1 LLSVAVTAEEARDAL
16 ACRQIFL
23 DVVRAA
29 GGLPPVDASP
39 PREGEAEELLARLFC
54 LRGPLLDLVQTK
66 TAMVRDDLAPARQY
80 FALLK
85 AAGCT
90 P

>member
-1 LLSVAVTAEEARDAL
+1 MAVTAEEARDAL
-16 ACRQIFL
+16 ACRQTFL
-23 DVVRAA
+23 DLVRAA
-29 GGLPPVDASP
+29 GGLPPEDASP

-85 AAGCT
+85 AAGWT